1 MPIRKV
7 TGFTTFALQ
16 KKTDR
21 MQSVSLHDK
30 EFVLYLEEDKIQKAI
45 EKMAK
50 TLEKEYAGKDVVFVG
65 VLNGCFRLIAGL
77 MKYIEF
83 EAEVNFIKLSSYR
96 GTESTGKISD
106 LMSLNTDLRNKHV
119 IVLEDIVDTGHT
131 LDYLRDVL
139 KEKELASLK
148 VASLLF
154 KPDAFIGKYKP
165 DYVAFEI
172 PNLFVVGYG
181 LDYDG
186 LGRNLNDIYQIKS

>member
-1 MPIRKV
+1 
-7 TGFTTFALQ
+7 
-16 KKTDR
+16 

-30 EFVLYLEEDKIQKAI
+30 EFVLYLEEEKIQNAI
-45 EKMAK
+45 KEMAK
-50 TLEKEYAGKDVVFVG
+50 KLTDEYAGKDVVFVG
-65 VLNGCFRLIAGL
+65 VLNGCFRLISDL
-77 MKYIEF
+77 MRHIDF
-83 EAEVNFIKLSSYR
+83 NAEVNFIKLSSYR

-106 LMSLNTDLRNKHV
+106 LMSLNSDVRNKHV
-119 IVLEDIVDTGHT
+119 VILEDIVDTGHT
-131 LDYLRDVL
+131 LDYLKGIL
-139 KEKELASLK
+139 EGKELASLK

-154 KPDAFIGKYKP
+154 KPDAFIGKSKP

>member
-65 VLNGCFRLIAGL
+65 VLNGCFRLIADL

-154 KPDAFIGKYKP
+154 KPDAFMGRHKP